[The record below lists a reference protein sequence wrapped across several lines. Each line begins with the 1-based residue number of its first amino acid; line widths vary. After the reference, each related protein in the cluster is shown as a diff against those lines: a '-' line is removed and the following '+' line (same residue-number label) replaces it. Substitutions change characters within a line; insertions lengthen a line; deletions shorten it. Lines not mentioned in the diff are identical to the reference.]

1 LVEVGSI
8 DAYNS
13 TTTNQFNYWH
23 DHVAAFVSSGK
34 TQKDYCKLNN
44 INHPAFKKWRYKLS
58 AEFPVNKFY
67 QRAITNKAENEINVA
82 PAKSSTVNSLFAA
95 VKVVDK
101 DCKQIDNPTVIARLR
116 LKDHISLDLLG
127 GIDASDINKIFTALE
142 IL

>member
-1 LVEVGSI
+1 ML
-8 DAYNS
+8 NS
-13 TTTNQFNYWH
+13 TTTNQFNYWR
-23 DHVAAFVSSGK
+23 DHVAAFVTSGK

-44 INHPAFKKWRYKLS
+44 INYSEFKKWRYKLS

-67 QRAITNKAENEINVA
+67 QRAITNKAENEINVTL
-82 PAKSSTVNSLFAA
+82 AKSPTVNSLFAA

-101 DCKQIDNPTVIARLR
+101 ACKQIDTPPTVIARLR